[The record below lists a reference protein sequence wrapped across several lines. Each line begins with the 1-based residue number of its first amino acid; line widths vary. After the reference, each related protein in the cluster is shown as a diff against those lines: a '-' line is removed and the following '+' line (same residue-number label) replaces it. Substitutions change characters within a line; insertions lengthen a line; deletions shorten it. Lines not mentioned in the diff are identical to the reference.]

1 MGKIFQ
7 QVKEF
12 LPPVDGDE
20 VFVEIGSDRYEGST
34 VYFAELAQERGTV
47 LHTVDVI
54 NNAQQRLHKLGGIEW
69 HLGNGSDWAKTV
81 YPTINKPITC
91 LYLDN
96 FDYIWESSPDRR
108 PQYIDEQIKFYKD
121 TLNVDM
127 NNQNCQVEHFK
138 QIQALY
144 PYLADH
150 CVVVCDDTYLVN
162 DCWIGKCGAV
172 VIFLLANGFSI
183 VSKTEDCGII
193 LTR

>member
-12 LPPVDGDE
+12 LPPVSGDE

-34 VYFAELAQERGTV
+34 AYFAELALERGTV

-54 NNAQQRLHKLGGIEW
+54 NDAQQRLRKLDGVEW
-69 HLGNGSDWAKTV
+69 HLGTGSEWAKTM
-81 YPTINKPITC
+81 YPTINRPITC

-96 FDYIWESSPDRR
+96 FDYIWEASPNRKLR
-108 PQYIDEQIKFYKD
+108 YIEEQIKFYKD
-121 TLNVDM
+121 TFNVDM
-127 NNQNCQVEHFK
+127 NNQNCQIEHFK

-150 CVVVCDDTYLVN
+150 CVVVCDDTYPVN

-172 VIFLLANGFSI
+172 VIFLLANRFSI
-183 VSKTEDCGII
+183 VSRTDDCGII
-193 LTR
+193 LVR